1 MLLKF
6 LSTKSQSITPISSCS
21 IQRFSVILVL
31 LKPMNENSKRSI
43 NDLEKSMNS
52 NLVVPHWYLKEGV
65 CMLALNAIDG
75 INGTIYAKG

>member
-1 MLLKF
+1 
-6 LSTKSQSITPISSCS
+6 
-21 IQRFSVILVL
+21 
-31 LKPMNENSKRSI
+31 MNENSKRSI